1 MSLASTQAVG
11 ASSSAQNGELFGVA
25 TVPGGDAWAVGYSG
39 TNSDSASLTLHWN
52 GTRWKPVPSPSP
64 PGAVLRSVAAT
75 SLSNAWAVGYSGAEP
90 DTNALILHWN
100 GRRWQRLPSTA
111 GTLSGVAAISP
122 KNAWA
127 VGSTNGGDTL
137 ILHWNG
143 KSWQQMP
150 STAGTLSGVAAISPK
165 NAWAVGSTNSGDT
178 LIQHWNGKTW
188 QPTPSPDP
196 GAGQGLSSFLSGV
209 AASPGGAIW
218 AVGNGSNC
226 GCGPGTSLIAR
237 WNGHTWGQ
245 VPTPTFGGGINLF
258 AVASLHSS
266 RSWAVGLSGSGDGPT
281 SGVVL
286 KWTGTGWTRV
296 TIPGLRGDEGGLFGL
311 AATSRS
317 NAWAVGWESAGGSA
331 AGTPKIVILH
341 WKGYTWTPLTIAGS
355 AKTPAGGST
364 STTTTTTLAP
374 TTTTSTTTT
383 TPSSTTTTSPTTTG
397 VAPTLGSAAWG
408 AALGPYAG
416 ISGFGE
422 VAPASFSEGP
432 TAESPQVES
441 ISWSNWGAPEATGQ
455 GQAIDGTGQS
465 GPVSSWPVKPATVVA
480 FDLGS
485 CDGGAPA
492 YQAVTYYFPEDGQ
505 TFTPTTA
512 TNACTGQ

>member
-1 MSLASTQAVG
+1 MPT
-11 ASSSAQNGELFGVA
+11 
-25 TVPGGDAWAVGYSG
+25 
-39 TNSDSASLTLHWN
+39 
-52 GTRWKPVPSPSP
+52 
-64 PGAVLRSVAAT
+64 
-75 SLSNAWAVGYSGAEP
+75 
-90 DTNALILHWN
+90 
-100 GRRWQRLPSTA
+100 TA

-122 KNAWA
+122 ENAWA
-127 VGSTNGGDTL
+127 VGSTNSGDTL

-143 KSWQQMP
+143 KSWQQLP
-150 STAGTLSGVAAISPK
+150 STAGTLSAVEATSPE
-165 NAWAVGSTNSGDT
+165 NAWAVGSTNTGDT
-178 LIQHWNGKTW
+178 LILHWNGKRW
-188 QPTPSPDP
+188 QRTASPDP
-196 GAGQGLSSFLSGV
+196 GSGQGLSSFLGGV
-209 AASPGGAIW
+209 AASSGGTVW

-226 GCGPGTSLIAR
+226 GCGPGASLIAR

-258 AVASLHSS
+258 GVASLHSS

-296 TIPGLRGDEGGLFGL
+296 AIPGLRGDDGGLFGL

-317 NAWAVGWESAGGSA
+317 NAWAVGWESAGGAS

-341 WKGYTWTPLTIAGS
+341 WKGSTWTPLIIAGS
-355 AKTPAGGST
+355 AKIPAGGSG
-364 STTTTTTLAP
+364 STTTTA
-374 TTTTSTTTT
+374 TTTTLPPTTTTT
-383 TPSSTTTTSPTTTG
+383 TPSSTTTTTPLPPTSG
-397 VAPTLGSAAWG
+397 GSAPTLGSAAWG
-408 AALGPYAG
+408 TALGPYAG

-432 TAESPQVES
+432 TAASPQVES
-441 ISWSNWGAPEATGQ
+441 ISWSNWGASQATGQ
-455 GQAIDGTGQS
+455 GQAIDGTGQT

-485 CDGGAPA
+485 CDGGVPA
-492 YQAVTYYFPEDGQ
+492 YQAVAYYFPEDGQ

-512 TNACTGQ
+512 TNACTGR